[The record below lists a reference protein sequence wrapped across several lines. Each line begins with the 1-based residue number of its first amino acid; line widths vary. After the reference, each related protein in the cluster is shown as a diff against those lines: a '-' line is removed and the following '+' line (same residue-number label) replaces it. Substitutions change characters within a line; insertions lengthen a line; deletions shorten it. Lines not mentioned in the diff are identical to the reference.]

1 MKIKLLLGVLLL
13 TFLQAVSQTT
23 AIPDTNFEQALID
36 LGIDSDGTVNGQVL
50 TADISGVTNLDVSNK
65 NISDLTGIEN
75 FDSLGNL
82 NCSNNQLISL
92 DISNNASTLYW
103 LNCDNNLL
111 TNLDVSNNDYL
122 LVLECKNNLL
132 TSLNVRV
139 ERIQALYCQGN
150 QLTVLDLSIN
160 TKIDTIFCY
169 DNQLTS
175 LDLSNN
181 TLLKRINCYE
191 NQLTNLNVSNNL
203 NLENLNCF
211 TNQLTSLDITNNTK
225 LKFLSCVDNNLSSLN
240 TSNNN
245 LLEDLFCSDN
255 QISNLDLSQNPL
267 LTFLTCDGNQLPNI
281 NISNNTALTT
291 FWCQNNQIVS
301 LDLSNHSSLFDVNC
315 SNNQLSYLNIK
326 NNNNSTILGGDYN
339 DMNATNNPNLTCIQ
353 VDDITY
359 STTNWTN
366 IDPQTSFSENCS
378 IIWTSNAE
386 NNNDFAKIDS
396 DTDTFN
402 WEVDNAA
409 SRGSGARFFS
419 KSWDS
424 GAGNLTPDNLLITPT
439 GEISIPVTATSIS
452 FKLNVEASNALRP
465 AENFAIYVFDEAVGQ
480 SFDTKIYEETLT
492 VGGDGTDKDI
502 SATIPSSFA
511 GKNIGIIVRHYDCT
525 GQDKLYVDNFEVSY
539 EEFALSNKK
548 TIAQKVNIYPNPTKH
563 SINVSLKE
571 KSNYTLININGKVIK
586 TGTLTPQQNNIDI
599 SKAANGLYF
608 LTLENENKLI
618 TKKIIKQ

>member
-1 MKIKLLLGVLLL
+1 MKIKLLLGALLL

-36 LGIDSDGTVNGQVL
+36 LGIDSDGTVNGQIL
-50 TADISGVTNLDVSNK
+50 TNDASGKTILNLENKGITN
-65 NISDLTGIEN
+65 LTGIEAFSN
-75 FDSLGNL
+75 LEKLWCNDNNISIIDVSNNSLLTDLEL
-82 NCSNNQLISL
+82 NNNQLSNLNISSNTNLELLRCRNNQLTSLNTSNNTELMEIDCAQNQITNL
-92 DISNNASTLYW
+92 DISSNNSLIQLICFSNELTDINVTNNTNLETLSCGDNSIAS
-103 LNCDNNLL
+103 
-111 TNLDVSNNDYL
+111 LDVSNNLLLKYL
-122 LVLECKNNLL
+122 LFEKSNILTVDVSNNIELITLSCFENQLTNIDVSNNLL
-132 TSLNVRV
+132 LES
-139 ERIQALYCQGN
+139 
-150 QLTVLDLSIN
+150 LSISDN
-160 TKIDTIFCY
+160 LLTNIDISSNNNLESFYCGK
-169 DNQLTS
+169 NQIAN

-181 TLLKRINCYE
+181 T
-191 NQLTNLNVSNNL
+191 NLEYLVCDNNNL
-203 NLENLNCF
+203 
-211 TNQLTSLDITNNTK
+211 TK
-225 LKFLSCVDNNLSSLN
+225 LNLSSLN
-240 TSNNN
+240 
-245 LLEDLFCSDN
+245 
-255 QISNLDLSQNPL
+255 
-267 LTFLTCDGNQLPNI
+267 
-281 NISNNTALTT
+281 
-291 FWCQNNQIVS
+291 S
-301 LDLSNHSSLFDVNC
+301 LVVAVCN
-315 SNNQLSYLNIK
+315 NNQLVNLNLK
-326 NNNNSTILGGDYN
+326 NGNNASFNYF
-339 DMNATNNPNLTCIQ
+339 NAKDNPNLTCIQ
-353 VDDITY
+353 VDNEVY
-359 STTNWTN
+359 ATTNWTN

-386 NNNDFAKIDS
+386 DNNDFAKIDS

-409 SRGSGARFFS
+409 SRGSGVRFFS

-548 TIAQKVNIYPNPTKH
+548 TITQKVSIYPNPTKH

-571 KSNYTLININGKVIK
+571 KSNYTLININGKAIK

-608 LTLENENKLI
+608 LTLETKNNSI